1 MVCAVLFVLIF
12 LAICIWKGITNVA
25 KTVLCIGIVME
36 RRVILMRIKE
46 VLFFI
51 FGAMGI
57 GLVFYLPI
65 WLSSTFNKPIDKTVY
80 ILGVGVGMII
90 HNLIDVLV
98 SCLRGDD
105 SDG

>member
-1 MVCAVLFVLIF
+1 MKNTAGLLISSRSGD
-12 LAICIWKGITNVA
+12 AMKVS
-25 KTVLCIGIVME
+25 K
-36 RRVILMRIKE
+36 

-105 SDG
+105 SDGWIGRRLLR